1 MLIIIKVLTW
11 MASPVGFL
19 TWGAALGLILFGLR
33 WRRAGGSI
41 IAAAIVQVVVL
52 SSPVVSEYLIGSLEA
67 DARALQAKNQRAEK
81 ILSNERYGAIVLLG
95 GATSPASPPTRPHPD
110 LGDATDRIWHAAR
123 LYKQGLAPKIIVSG
137 GRSPGMETRPDI
149 QTEAQ
154 IMRELLLDLGVPD
167 SALILEDQSRT
178 TRENAEKTK
187 SFVKNQSVAL
197 VTSAFHM
204 PRSVKTFEN
213 AGLKVDAYPTD
224 FRVAPQVEPL
234 WDRLLPKAR
243 GLERSE
249 IAIKEFIAL
258 AIGYF

>member
-1 MLIIIKVLTW
+1 M
-11 MASPVGFL
+11 
-19 TWGAALGLILFGLR
+19 
-33 WRRAGGSI
+33 
-41 IAAAIVQVVVL
+41 AAAVLQVIVF
-52 SSPVVSEYLIGSLEA
+52 SSPFVSDYLVGTLEA

-95 GATSPASPPTRPHPD
+95 GATAPAHPPERPYPD

-137 GRSPGMETRPDI
+137 GRSPGMETRSDI

-154 IMRELLLDLGVPD
+154 IMRDVLLDLGVPN
-167 SALILEDQSRT
+167 SAIVLEDQART

-187 SFVKNQSVAL
+187 SLVNNQSVAL

-204 PRSVKTFEN
+204 PRSLKTFEK

-224 FRVAPQVEPL
+224 FRVAPQASPL
-234 WDRLLPKAR
+234 WDRLLPKA
-243 GLERSE
+243 GNLEQSE
-249 IAIKEFIAL
+249 MAIKEFIAL
-258 AIGYF
+258 VIGYF